1 MKTTAALLAGLIFLF
16 ASASALGDKP
26 MYAIAI
32 HGGAG
37 TMPRNEM
44 TAEVEARYR
53 AGLQQALDAGY
64 GVLEA
69 GGSSLDAVTTAVRM
83 LEDNPMFNAGKG
95 AVFNREAQVEL
106 DAAVMDGATL
116 KAGSVASIKHV
127 RNPIDLARLVM
138 EQSSHVMLVGAG
150 AEEFALDRGMALV
163 PNTYFHTERR
173 REQLERAR
181 RGDRMA
187 AITLNPFGPDP
198 FGTVGAVA
206 RDGKGNI
213 AAATST
219 GGMTGK
225 RAGRVGDS
233 PIIGAGT
240 YANNA
245 TAAVSATGHGEF
257 FMRWVVAH
265 DIHSLMEYKGM
276 SLQQAVE
283 EVVQKKLRAAQ
294 GEGGV
299 IAVDAKGNLVL
310 SFNSEGMFRGARDS
324 QGRNEVAIYPE

>member
-1 MKTTAALLAGLIFLF
+1 MH
-16 ASASALGDKP
+16 
-26 MYAIAI
+26 AIAI

-37 TMPRNEM
+37 TLPRAEM
-44 TAEVEARYR
+44 TPELEARYR
-53 AGLQQALDAGY
+53 ADLQKALDTGY
-64 GVLEA
+64 AVLEK
-69 GGSSLDAVTTAVRM
+69 GGASLDAVTAAVRV
-83 LEDNPMFNAGKG
+83 LEDSPMFNAGKG

-116 KAGSVASIKHV
+116 KAGAVAGIRHIK
-127 RNPIDLARLVM
+127 NPVDLARLVM
-138 EQSSHVMLVGAG
+138 EQSSHVLLISTG
-150 AEEFALDRGMALV
+150 AEEFALDHGMTLV
-163 PNTYFHTERR
+163 PNSYFHTERR

-181 RGDRMA
+181 RGDKLA
-187 AITLNPFGPDP
+187 AVTLNY

-206 RDGKGNI
+206 RDGKGNV

-219 GGMTGK
+219 GGTTGK

-245 TAAVSATGHGEF
+245 TAAISGTGHGEF

-265 DIHSLMEYKGM
+265 DIHALMEYRGM
-276 SLQQAVE
+276 SVEAAVN
-283 EVVQKKLRAAQ
+283 EVVQKKLKAAK

-299 IAVDAKGNLVL
+299 IAIDAQGNIAL
-310 SFNSEGMFRGARDS
+310 SFNSEGMFRGAKDS
-324 QGRNEVAIYPE
+324 KGRNEVAIY

>member
-1 MKTTAALLAGLIFLF
+1 
-16 ASASALGDKP
+16 

-37 TMPRNEM
+37 TLPRSEM
-44 TAEVEARYR
+44 TRELEAQYR
-53 AGLQQALDAGY
+53 ADLHKALDAGY
-64 GVLEA
+64 KVLES
-69 GGSSLDAVTTAVRM
+69 GGASMDAVTTAVRI
-83 LEDNPMFNAGKG
+83 LEDSPLFNAGKG

-116 KAGSVASIKHV
+116 KAGAVAGVKHIK
-127 RNPIDLARLVM
+127 NPIDLARMVM
-138 EQSSHVMLVGAG
+138 EQSNHVFLIGTG
-150 AEEFALDRGMALV
+150 AEEFALDHGMTLV
-163 PNTYFHTERR
+163 PNSYFHTERR

-181 RGDRMA
+181 RGDKLA
-187 AITLNPFGPDP
+187 AVTMNY

-206 RDGKGNI
+206 RDGQGNI

-219 GGMTGK
+219 GGTTGK
-225 RAGRVGDS
+225 RPGRVGDS

-245 TAAVSATGHGEF
+245 TAAISGTGHGEF

-265 DIHSLMEYKGM
+265 DIHALMEYKEM
-276 SLQQAVE
+276 SLEDAVN
-283 EVVQKKLRAAQ
+283 EVVQKKLKAAK
-294 GEGGV
+294 GEGGI
-299 IAVDAKGNLVL
+299 IAVDAKGNIAL

-324 QGRNEVAIYPE
+324 KGRNEVAIY

>member
-1 MKTTAALLAGLIFLF
+1 MKSTAALLAGWCLLL

-37 TMPRNEM
+37 TLPRSEM
-44 TAEVEARYR
+44 TRELEAQYR
-53 AGLQQALDAGY
+53 ADLHKALDAGY
-64 GVLEA
+64 KVLES
-69 GGSSLDAVTTAVRM
+69 GGASMDAVTTAVRI
-83 LEDNPMFNAGKG
+83 LEDSPLFNAGKG

-116 KAGSVASIKHV
+116 KAGAVAGVKHIK
-127 RNPIDLARLVM
+127 NPIDLARLVM
-138 EQSSHVMLVGAG
+138 EQSNHVFLIGTG
-150 AEEFALDRGMALV
+150 AEEFALDHGMTLV
-163 PNTYFHTERR
+163 PNSYFHTERR

-181 RGDRMA
+181 RGDKLA
-187 AITLNPFGPDP
+187 AVTMNY

-206 RDGKGNI
+206 RDGQGNI

-219 GGMTGK
+219 GGTTGK
-225 RAGRVGDS
+225 RPGRVGDS

-245 TAAVSATGHGEF
+245 TAAISGTGHGEF

-265 DIHSLMEYKGM
+265 DIHALMEYKEM
-276 SLQQAVE
+276 SLEDAVN
-283 EVVQKKLRAAQ
+283 EVVQKKLKAAK
-294 GEGGV
+294 GEGGI
-299 IAVDAKGNLVL
+299 IAVDAKGNIAL

-324 QGRNEVAIYPE
+324 KGRNEVAIY

>member
-1 MKTTAALLAGLIFLF
+1 MRSTASLLTGWCLLLA
-16 ASASALGDKP
+16 SATALGEKP

-37 TMPRNEM
+37 TLPRAEM
-44 TAEVEARYR
+44 TRELEAQYR
-53 AGLQQALDAGY
+53 EDLQKALDTGY
-64 GVLEA
+64 AVLEE
-69 GGSSLDAVTTAVRM
+69 GRSSMDAVTAAVRV
-83 LEDNPMFNAGKG
+83 LEDSPMFNAGKG

-116 KAGSVASIKHV
+116 KAGAVAGLKHIK
-127 RNPIDLARLVM
+127 NPVDLARLVM
-138 EQSSHVMLVGAG
+138 EQSNHVLLISTG
-150 AEEFALDRGMALV
+150 AEEFALDHGMTLV
-163 PNTYFHTERR
+163 PNSYFHTERR

-181 RGDRMA
+181 RGDKTA
-187 AITLNPFGPDP
+187 ALTMNY

-245 TAAVSATGHGEF
+245 TAAISGTGHGEF

-265 DIHSLMEYKGM
+265 DIHALMEYRG
-276 SLQQAVE
+276 LALEAAVN
-283 EVVQKKLRAAQ
+283 EVVQKKLKDAK
-294 GEGGV
+294 GEGGI
-299 IAVDAKGNLVL
+299 IAVDAKGNLAL
-310 SFNSEGMFRGARDS
+310 SFNSEGMFRGARTS
-324 QGRNEVAIYPE
+324 QGRNEVAIY

>member
-1 MKTTAALLAGLIFLF
+1 
-16 ASASALGDKP
+16 

-37 TMPRNEM
+37 TLPRAEM
-44 TAEVEARYR
+44 TPELEAQYR
-53 AGLQQALDAGY
+53 ADLQKALDTGY
-64 GVLEA
+64 AVLEE
-69 GGSSLDAVTTAVRM
+69 GRPSMDAVTAAVRV
-83 LEDNPMFNAGKG
+83 LEDSPMFNAGKG

-116 KAGSVASIKHV
+116 RAGAVAGVKHV
-127 RNPIDLARLVM
+127 KNPVDLARLVM
-138 EQSSHVMLVGAG
+138 EQSSHVLLISTG
-150 AEEFALDRGMALV
+150 AEEFALDHGMTLV
-163 PNTYFHTERR
+163 PNSYFHTERR

-181 RGDRMA
+181 RGDKLA
-187 AITLNPFGPDP
+187 AVTLNY

-219 GGMTGK
+219 GGTTGK
-225 RAGRVGDS
+225 RAGRVGDT

-245 TAAVSATGHGEF
+245 TAAISGTGHGEF
-257 FMRWVVAH
+257 FMRWLVAH
-265 DIHSLMEYKGM
+265 DIHALMEYRGM
-276 SLQQAVE
+276 SVEAAVN
-283 EVVQKKLRAAQ
+283 EVVQKKLKAAK

-299 IAVDAKGNLVL
+299 IAIDAKGNIAL

-324 QGRNEVAIYPE
+324 KGRNEVAIY

>member
-1 MKTTAALLAGLIFLF
+1 MRVRGALLAGLGLAL
-16 ASASALGDKP
+16 ASGSTLGDKP
-26 MYAIAI
+26 MYSIAI

-37 TMPRNEM
+37 TLPRTEM
-44 TAEVEARYR
+44 TQELEAQYR
-53 AGLQQALDAGY
+53 ADLQKALDTGFELLS
-64 GVLEA
+64 GD
-69 GGSSLDAVTTAVRM
+69 GTSLDAVTAAVRI
-83 LEDNPMFNAGKG
+83 LEDSPLFNAGKG

-116 KAGSVASIKHV
+116 KAGAVAGIRHV

-138 EQSSHVMLVGAG
+138 DQSQHVLLIGTG
-150 AEEFALDRGMALV
+150 AEEFALDHGMTLV
-163 PNTYFHTERR
+163 PNSYFHTERR

-181 RGDRMA
+181 RGDKLA
-187 AITLNPFGPDP
+187 AIKLNY

-206 RDGKGNI
+206 RDRNGNI

-225 RAGRVGDS
+225 RPGRVGDS

-245 TAAVSATGHGEF
+245 TCAISGTGHGEF
-257 FMRWVVAH
+257 FMRTLVAH
-265 DIHSLMEYKGM
+265 DIHALMQYRGLSLEA
-276 SLQQAVE
+276 AVS
-283 EVVQKKLRAAQ
+283 EVVQKKLKAMQ

-299 IAVDAKGNLVL
+299 IAVDAHGNLVM
-310 SFNSEGMFRGARDS
+310 SFNTEGMFRGARDAR
-324 QGRNEVAIYPE
+324 GRNEVAIY

>member
-1 MKTTAALLAGLIFLF
+1 
-16 ASASALGDKP
+16 

-37 TMPRNEM
+37 TLPRAEM
-44 TAEVEARYR
+44 TAELEAQYR
-53 AGLQQALDAGY
+53 ADLQKALDTGY
-64 GVLEA
+64 GALEE
-69 GGSSLDAVTTAVRM
+69 GRSSLDAVTAAVRV
-83 LEDNPMFNAGKG
+83 LEDSPLFNAGKG

-116 KAGSVASIKHV
+116 KAGAVAGIRHIK
-127 RNPIDLARLVM
+127 NPIDLARLVM
-138 EQSSHVMLVGAG
+138 EQSNHVLLISSG
-150 AEEFALDRGMALV
+150 AEEFALDHGMSLV
-163 PNTYFHTERR
+163 PNSYFHTEKR

-181 RGDRMA
+181 RGDKLA
-187 AITLNPFGPDP
+187 AVKLNY

-213 AAATST
+213 ASATST

-225 RAGRVGDS
+225 RPGRIGDS

-245 TAAVSATGHGEF
+245 TAAISGTGHGEF
-257 FMRWVVAH
+257 FIRHVVAH
-265 DIHSLMEYKGM
+265 DIHSLMEYRGL
-276 SLQQAVE
+276 SLEAAVN
-283 EVVQKKLRAAQ
+283 EVVQKKLRAAK

-299 IAVDAKGNLVL
+299 IAVDAKGNLAL

-324 QGRNEVAIYPE
+324 KGRNEVAIY

>member
-1 MKTTAALLAGLIFLF
+1 MRSTATLLAGWCLFL
-16 ASASALGDKP
+16 ATATALGEKP

-37 TMPRNEM
+37 TLPRSEM
-44 TAEVEARYR
+44 TPELEAQYR
-53 AGLQQALDAGY
+53 ADLQKALDTGY
-64 GVLEA
+64 AVLEE
-69 GGSSLDAVTTAVRM
+69 GRTSMDAVTAAVRV
-83 LEDNPMFNAGKG
+83 LEDSPLFNAGKG

-116 KAGSVASIKHV
+116 KAGAVAGVKHIK
-127 RNPIDLARLVM
+127 NPIDLARLVM
-138 EQSSHVMLVGAG
+138 EQSSHVLLISTG
-150 AEEFALDRGMALV
+150 AEEFALDHGMTLV
-163 PNTYFHTERR
+163 PNSYFHTEKR

-181 RGDRMA
+181 RGDKLA
-187 AITLNPFGPDP
+187 AVTLNY

-225 RAGRVGDS
+225 RAGRVGDT

-245 TAAVSATGHGEF
+245 TAAISGTGHGEF
-257 FMRWVVAH
+257 FMRWLVAH
-265 DIHSLMEYKGM
+265 DIHALMEYRGL
-276 SLQQAVE
+276 SLEAAVT
-283 EVVQKKLRAAQ
+283 EVVQKKLKEAK

-299 IAVDAKGNLVL
+299 IAIDAKGNMAL

-324 QGRNEVAIYPE
+324 KGRNEVAIY